1 MTQDFFFLPWS
12 LHLIVVIY
20 AFSYRTGF
28 VLAYFSNTYFNN
40 FFLNLSFTFSFK
52 VVVFQS
58 NVVFCFILYLMKV
71 KVTQSCPTLC
81 YPMDYTVHGILQAR
95 ILEWVAI
102 SFSSASSHPRD
113 RTQVSP
119 ALQADLYQLSYQG
132 SLGNIINFHCTYL
145 PTFSL
150 VMRI

>member
-1 MTQDFFFLPWS
+1 M
-12 LHLIVVIY
+12 VIY
-20 AFSYRTGF
+20 AFSNRTGF

-81 YPMDYTVHGILQAR
+81 DPMDYTVHGILQAR
-95 ILEWVAI
+95 ILEWAAFP
-102 SFSSASSHPRD
+102 FSRGSSWPRD
-113 RTQVSP
+113 LPRECVISSILSRHNKNLKQQTLKPFDRPCLSSQRDRYSSQTDQCHSSV
-119 ALQADLYQLSYQG
+119 LQLSF
-132 SLGNIINFHCTYL
+132 I
-145 PTFSL
+145 
-150 VMRI
+150 